1 MAEQLRFGV
10 AVTPDA
16 GDPAAMTALAQAA
29 DAAGLDLVAVQ
40 DHPYQPGHLDTWTA
54 LTHLGAR
61 TERIGLL
68 TDVADLAL
76 RPAPMLAKAAA
87 SLDVLTGGR
96 VELGV
101 GSGGFP
107 DAVAGMGGNAVRG
120 GQAVEFTAEALPLLR
135 AALDAE
141 SPIGMDGRHHRVAGY
156 QPGPVPPHRIPVWLG
171 AQGPRMLGLLGELAD
186 GWICPLNIYVPPAE
200 VPAKQAVI
208 DRAALA
214 SGRRTSDVRRLYN
227 VLGMI
232 GDGYRGK
239 GLFGSAEVWAQTLAE
254 WARELRFDTFV
265 YWPAGS
271 QLDQLRLF
279 ADEVVPRVRE
289 LLRS

>member
-10 AVTPDA
+10 AVTPGA
-16 GDPAAMTALAQAA
+16 HDPAAMTELAQAA
-29 DAAGLDLVAVQ
+29 DRAGLDLIAVQ

-87 SLDVLTGGR
+87 SLDVLTSGR

-107 DAVAGMGGNAVRG
+107 DAVAGMGGHAVRG
-120 GQAVEFTAEALPLLR
+120 GQAVEFTAEALALLR
-135 AALDAE
+135 AALDADG
-141 SPIGMDGRHHRVAGY
+141 PIGLDGRHHRVGGY
-156 QPGPVPPHRIPVWLG
+156 QPGPVPPHRVPVWVG
-171 AQGPRMLGLLGELAD
+171 AQGPRMLGLIGELAD
-186 GWICPLNIYVPPAE
+186 GWICPLNIYVPPEE
-200 VPAKQAVI
+200 VPAKQALI
-208 DRAALA
+208 DRAAVA
-214 SGRRTSDVRRLYN
+214 AGRGTGDVRRLYN
-227 VLGMI
+227 VLGLI
-232 GDGYRGK
+232 GGGHRGK
-239 GLFGSAEVWAQTLAE
+239 GLFGPAEVWAQTLAG

-265 YWPAGS
+265 FWPAMS
-271 QLDQLRLF
+271 ELDQLQRF
-279 ADEVVPRVRE
+279 TEEVVPRVRE
-289 LLRS
+289 LVRG